1 MSASVL
7 VNISDSPEKG
17 FVLFIVLFVSIL
29 DKLSYILYDV
39 NMKDINK
46 TDFVI
51 SWFAKKY
58 NKTIFRAGHLNKVG
72 CTTWEKN
79 GDKYIC
85 FWDPMINR
93 YTTAINPVIT
103 YKRKVN

>member
-1 MSASVL
+1 
-7 VNISDSPEKG
+7 
-17 FVLFIVLFVSIL
+17 
-29 DKLSYILYDV
+29 
-39 NMKDINK
+39 MKDINK
-46 TDFVI
+46 IKEYLDQFKEEVKEAGDKTDFII

-58 NKTIFRAGHLNKVG
+58 NKTIFRPGNLNYIG
-72 CTTWEKN
+72 CRVWTHATT
-79 GDKYIC
+79 GDKYLC

>member
-1 MSASVL
+1 
-7 VNISDSPEKG
+7 
-17 FVLFIVLFVSIL
+17 
-29 DKLSYILYDV
+29 
-39 NMKDINK
+39 MKDIYTNK
-46 TDFVI
+46 INDIVEDVKDILTRTDFMI

-58 NKTIFRAGHLNKVG
+58 NKTIFRPGNMNRIG
-72 CTTWEKN
+72 CRTWEQN

-85 FWDPMINR
+85 FYDPMKDR

>member
-1 MSASVL
+1 ML
-7 VNISDSPEKG
+7 DNISW
-17 FVLFIVLFVSIL
+17 II
-29 DKLSYILYDV
+29 YDV
-39 NMKDINK
+39 NMKDINEIINEAKDILTK
-46 TDFVI
+46 TDFMI

-58 NKTIFRAGHLNKVG
+58 NKTIFRPGNMSHVG
-72 CTTWEKN
+72 CRTWERN

-85 FWDPMINR
+85 FYDPMKDR

>member
-1 MSASVL
+1 
-7 VNISDSPEKG
+7 
-17 FVLFIVLFVSIL
+17 
-29 DKLSYILYDV
+29 
-39 NMKDINK
+39 MKDINK
-46 TDFVI
+46 IVEDVKGILTRTDFMI

-58 NKTIFRAGHLNKVG
+58 NKTIFRPGNMNRVG
-72 CTTWEKN
+72 CRTWEQN

-85 FWDPMINR
+85 FFDTLRDR

>member
-1 MSASVL
+1 
-7 VNISDSPEKG
+7 
-17 FVLFIVLFVSIL
+17 
-29 DKLSYILYDV
+29 
-39 NMKDINK
+39 MKDIDIDKIKEEVKDLGHK
-46 TDFVI
+46 TDFII

-58 NKTIFRAGHLNKVG
+58 NKVIFSPGNLNYIG
-72 CTTWEKN
+72 CRTWTHATN

-85 FWDPMINR
+85 FYDTLRER

>member
-1 MSASVL
+1 MFYL
-7 VNISDSPEKG
+7 FLFFFLLDNISW
-17 FVLFIVLFVSIL
+17 II
-29 DKLSYILYDV
+29 YDV

-46 TDFVI
+46 IVEDVKSILTRTDFMI
-51 SWFAKKY
+51 SWYAKKY
-58 NKTIFRAGHLNKVG
+58 NKTIFRPGNMNRVG
-72 CTTWEKN
+72 CRTWEQN

-85 FWDPMINR
+85 FFDTLRDR

>member
-1 MSASVL
+1 M
-7 VNISDSPEKG
+7 
-17 FVLFIVLFVSIL
+17 
-29 DKLSYILYDV
+29 YDV

-46 TDFVI
+46 IVEDVKGILTRTDFMI

-58 NKTIFRAGHLNKVG
+58 NKTIFRPGNMNRVG
-72 CTTWEKN
+72 CRTWEQN

-85 FWDPMINR
+85 FYDPMKDR

>member
-1 MSASVL
+1 M
-7 VNISDSPEKG
+7 
-17 FVLFIVLFVSIL
+17 
-29 DKLSYILYDV
+29 YDV
-39 NMKDINK
+39 NMKDINEIINEAKDILTK
-46 TDFVI
+46 TDFMI

-58 NKTIFRAGHLNKVG
+58 NKTIFRPGNMNRVG
-72 CTTWEKN
+72 CRTWEQN

-85 FWDPMINR
+85 FYDPMKDR

>member
-1 MSASVL
+1 
-7 VNISDSPEKG
+7 
-17 FVLFIVLFVSIL
+17 
-29 DKLSYILYDV
+29 
-39 NMKDINK
+39 MKDINEIINEAKDILTK
-46 TDFVI
+46 TDFMI

-58 NKTIFRAGHLNKVG
+58 NKTIFRPGNMNRVG
-72 CTTWEKN
+72 CRTWEQN

-85 FWDPMINR
+85 FFDTLRDR

>member
-1 MSASVL
+1 ML
-7 VNISDSPEKG
+7 DNISW
-17 FVLFIVLFVSIL
+17 II
-29 DKLSYILYDV
+29 YDV
-39 NMKDINK
+39 NMKDIYTNK
-46 TDFVI
+46 INEIVEDVKDILTRTDFMI

-58 NKTIFRAGHLNKVG
+58 NKTIFRPGNMSHVG
-72 CTTWEKN
+72 CRTWERN

-85 FWDPMINR
+85 FFDPIINR

>member
-1 MSASVL
+1 ML
-7 VNISDSPEKG
+7 DNISW
-17 FVLFIVLFVSIL
+17 II
-29 DKLSYILYDV
+29 YDV
-39 NMKDINK
+39 NMKDINEIINEAKNILTK
-46 TDFVI
+46 TDFMI

-58 NKTIFRAGHLNKVG
+58 NKTIFRPGNMNRVG
-72 CTTWEKN
+72 CRTWEQN

-85 FWDPMINR
+85 FYDPMKDR

>member
-1 MSASVL
+1 
-7 VNISDSPEKG
+7 
-17 FVLFIVLFVSIL
+17 
-29 DKLSYILYDV
+29 
-39 NMKDINK
+39 MKDIDKIKELIERITSDLNTAEHK

-58 NKTIFRAGHLNKVG
+58 NKTIFRSGHLNKVG
-72 CTTWEKN
+72 CRTWEQN

-85 FWDPMINR
+85 FFDTLRDR

>member
-1 MSASVL
+1 ML
-7 VNISDSPEKG
+7 DNISW
-17 FVLFIVLFVSIL
+17 II
-29 DKLSYILYDV
+29 YDV
-39 NMKDINK
+39 NMKDINEIINEAKDILTK
-46 TDFVI
+46 TDFMI

-58 NKTIFRAGHLNKVG
+58 NKTIFRPGNMSHVG
-72 CTTWEKN
+72 CRTWEQN

-85 FWDPMINR
+85 FYDPMKDR

>member
-1 MSASVL
+1 ML
-7 VNISDSPEKG
+7 DNISW
-17 FVLFIVLFVSIL
+17 II
-29 DKLSYILYDV
+29 YDV
-39 NMKDINK
+39 NMKDINEIINEAKNILTK
-46 TDFVI
+46 TDFMI

-58 NKTIFRAGHLNKVG
+58 NKTIFRPGNMNRVG
-72 CTTWEKN
+72 CRTWEQN

-85 FWDPMINR
+85 FFDTLRDR

>member
-1 MSASVL
+1 MS
-7 VNISDSPEKG
+7 
-17 FVLFIVLFVSIL
+17 FVVDFLFVSIL
-29 DKLSYILYDV
+29 DNVSHKIYDV
-39 NMKDINK
+39 NMKDIDKIEELIERVKSAEHK

-58 NKTIFRAGHLNKVG
+58 NKTIFRAGHLNKIG
-72 CTTWEKN
+72 CKTWERN

-85 FWDPMINR
+85 FFDPIINR

>member
-1 MSASVL
+1 
-7 VNISDSPEKG
+7 
-17 FVLFIVLFVSIL
+17 
-29 DKLSYILYDV
+29 
-39 NMKDINK
+39 MKDIDK
-46 TDFVI
+46 IVEDVKGILTRTDFMI

-58 NKTIFRAGHLNKVG
+58 NKTIFRPGNMNRVG
-72 CTTWEKN
+72 CRTWEQN

-85 FWDPMINR
+85 FFDTLRDR

>member
-1 MSASVL
+1 M
-7 VNISDSPEKG
+7 
-17 FVLFIVLFVSIL
+17 
-29 DKLSYILYDV
+29 YDV
-39 NMKDINK
+39 NMKDINEIINEAKDILTK
-46 TDFVI
+46 TDFMI

-58 NKTIFRAGHLNKVG
+58 NKTIFRPGNMNRVG
-72 CTTWEKN
+72 CRTWEQN

-85 FWDPMINR
+85 FFDTLRDR

>member
-1 MSASVL
+1 ML
-7 VNISDSPEKG
+7 DNISW
-17 FVLFIVLFVSIL
+17 II
-29 DKLSYILYDV
+29 YDV
-39 NMKDINK
+39 NMKDINEIINEAKDILTK
-46 TDFVI
+46 TDFMI

-58 NKTIFRAGHLNKVG
+58 NKTIFRPGNMNEVG
-72 CTTWEKN
+72 CRTWEQN

-85 FWDPMINR
+85 FYDPMKDR

>member
-1 MSASVL
+1 M
-7 VNISDSPEKG
+7 
-17 FVLFIVLFVSIL
+17 
-29 DKLSYILYDV
+29 YDV
-39 NMKDINK
+39 NMKDIDINKLEDLVGRVKAAEHK
-46 TDFVI
+46 TDFIV

-58 NKTIFRAGHLNKVG
+58 GKTIFRAGNLNEVG
-72 CTTWEKN
+72 CRVWVRN

-85 FWDPMINR
+85 FFDPIRER

>member
-1 MSASVL
+1 MGLIYLSSL
-7 VNISDSPEKG
+7 IYFLFDNISW
-17 FVLFIVLFVSIL
+17 II
-29 DKLSYILYDV
+29 YDV

-72 CTTWEKN
+72 CRTWEQN

-85 FWDPMINR
+85 FFDPIINR